1 MSAKITGN
9 KHHEVPS
16 RSASDTLTRDGASA
30 PQESCPHQK
39 LQDKGEAKFSSGRQP
54 ARSYQGSSEIVTQG
68 YKPLFNA
75 PGQMRTDSM
84 NNPSNNLVDTPFGS
98 SNPTDT
104 LPNCHSAP
112 LGPSSGDYFQ
122 ETRHVHNHEV
132 THYRN
137 TIQSMHY
144 QQESGWVVIERY
156 KKLCDDKDTRIREL
170 EQSLTDAREVRRKL
184 EEEKRVLSQ
193 KLQETEEVCLRFE
206 QLVAQGAR
214 DGKIDK
220 DLLQSFERLKS
231 FSN

>member
-39 LQDKGEAKFSSGRQP
+39 LQDQGEARFSSGTQP
-54 ARSYQGSSEIVTQG
+54 AQNYQGRYEIVT
-68 YKPLFNA
+68 

-98 SNPTDT
+98 SNPRGT
-104 LPNCHSAP
+104 LPDRHSAP
-112 LGPSSGDYFQ
+112 LGPSSGDEFQ

-132 THYRN
+132 TRYRKA
-137 TIQSMHY
+137 IQSMHY
-144 QQESGWVVIERY
+144 QQESDWVVTERY
-156 KKLCDDKDTRIREL
+156 KKLSDDRYTKIRVL
-170 EQSLTDAREVRRKL
+170 EQSLTDAREVRREL

-220 DLLQSFERLKS
+220 DLLQSFERLKL